1 MRYRRPSLKTMLGVT
16 KVRRRLNRD
25 LGIDAIRRPFR
36 ARQYAE
42 RRIKRRAGLLLGADE
57 VPAVPRTLAEE
68 VMRVMPAGERGWL
81 IDRGPRG

>member
-25 LGIDAIRRPFR
+25 LGIDAVRRPLR

-42 RRIKRRAGLLLGADE
+42 RRIKRRLGYYSEPMKFMRFLERLLK
-57 VPAVPRTLAEE
+57 
-68 VMRVMPAGERGWL
+68 
-81 IDRGPRG
+81 